1 MKIRKGDT
9 IKIIAGKDKN
19 KTGKIIKVI
28 PDKGKVLIEGLNLYK
43 KHVRPKKEGEKGQTI
58 LIPRPIDISN
68 IMIICQ
74 SCGKAVRI
82 GYSAENEVKIR
93 ICKKCGVKI

>member
-1 MKIRKGDT
+1 MKIHKNDT
-9 IKIIAGKDKN
+9 IKIITGKDKN

-68 IMIICQ
+68 IMIVCQ
-74 SCGKAVRI
+74 SCGKTVRI
-82 GYSAENEVKIR
+82 GYDAENEVKIR

>member
-1 MKIRKGDT
+1 MKIRKNDT

-58 LIPRPIDISN
+58 LISRPIDISN

-74 SCGKAVRI
+74 SCGKAARI
-82 GYSAENEVKIR
+82 GYNIENEAKIR